1 MMLREKTAQAGP
13 VSSIQD
19 TGSPVDLVLVR
30 AGEGAHGMGV
40 FGEKLTQVPVGS
52 RGGRLLC
59 SAQAHAGRRRAMRQ
73 LEAYTL
79 RHPGL
84 RLTRATWPR

>member
-1 MMLREKTAQAGP
+1 MMVREKTAQAGP

-19 TGSPVDLVLVR
+19 TAPRVDLVLVG

-40 FGEKLTQVPVGS
+40 CGEKLTQVPVGS

-59 SAQAHAGRRRAMRQ
+59 SAHAHAGRLQAMRQ
-73 LEAYTL
+73 PEAYTL
-79 RHPGL
+79 WHPGL
-84 RLTRATWPR
+84 RLTRATWPW